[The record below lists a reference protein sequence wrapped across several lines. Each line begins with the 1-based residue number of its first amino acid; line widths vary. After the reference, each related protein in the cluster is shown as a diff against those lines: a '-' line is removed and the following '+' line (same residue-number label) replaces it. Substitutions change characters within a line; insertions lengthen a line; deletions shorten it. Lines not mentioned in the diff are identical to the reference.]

1 MLKGH
6 LQKPMRE
13 FDPIEHFQDYLRHW
27 WLILAAAL
35 LGGLVGFLFSRMR
48 PPLYEAAATF
58 MVQVDVKYLTETE
71 NDLYYVDMALASVEG
86 ALTSNEVLNHVSQ
99 EITRLG
105 QQTPGWELLPN
116 TTIERRHAYWDLR
129 LRHPDPA
136 FAQRLVNLWAEAGYQ
151 AMLARQAQGLA
162 PAYVIY
168 SPPTRAQQPTQPVS
182 FSTNRLILA
191 GSLAG
196 WLIATLFVELRGRR
210 IFSPL
215 PA

>member
-6 LQKPMRE
+6 LQKPMQE

-35 LGGLVGFLFSRMR
+35 LGGLAGFLFSRMH

-58 MVQVDVKYLTETE
+58 MVQVDITQLSETE
-71 NDLYYVDMALASVEG
+71 NDLYYVDMGLASVEG
-86 ALTSNEVLNHVSQ
+86 ALMSNEVLDRVSQ
-99 EITRLG
+99 EIVILG
-105 QQTPGWELLPN
+105 QPASGWELLPN

-136 FAQRLVNLWAEAGYQ
+136 FVQRLVNLWAEAGYQ

-168 SPPTRAQQPTQPVS
+168 SPPALAPQPTQPVY
-182 FSTNRLILA
+182 FNTNRLLLA

-196 WLIATLFVELRGRR
+196 WLIAILLVELRAIRL
-210 IFSPL
+210 FSRTL
-215 PA
+215 S